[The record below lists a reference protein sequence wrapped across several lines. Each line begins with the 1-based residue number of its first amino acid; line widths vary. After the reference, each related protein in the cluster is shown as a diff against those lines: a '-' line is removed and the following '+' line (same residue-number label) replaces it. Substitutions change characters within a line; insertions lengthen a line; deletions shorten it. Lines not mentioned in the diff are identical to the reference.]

1 MYRGTRPGTVTG
13 ELLRT
18 ILQFKAFPFT
28 YGQRI
33 LMESRWQR
41 ASADRTRFV
50 SGDPWGLMQ
59 FAVASVLFGYLSGAA
74 KDITKGREPR
84 SLDKKETWIAALL
97 QGGGLGIM
105 GDFMFGQADRFGGQA
120 IASLA
125 GPGLTELSKIMPI
138 SGQLVRGDF
147 GNAGEDAL
155 RLVTGNLPF
164 ANLWYTR
171 SALDYMFFYHMREW
185 MSPGTLRR
193 TERKMKEDFNQ
204 TYFRLGSLD
213 LTPSHIIRKGGGF
226 M

>member
-1 MYRGTRPGTVTG
+1 
-13 ELLRT
+13 
-18 ILQFKAFPFT
+18 
-28 YGQRI
+28 
-33 LMESRWQR
+33 
-41 ASADRTRFV
+41 
-50 SGDPWGLMQ
+50 
-59 FAVASVLFGYLSGAA
+59 
-74 KDITKGREPR
+74 
-84 SLDKKETWIAALL
+84 
-97 QGGGLGIM
+97 M
-105 GDFMFGQADRFGGQA
+105 GDFMFGQA

-147 GNAGEDAL
+147 GNAGEAAL

-204 TYFRLGSLD
+204 TYFRLDSLD